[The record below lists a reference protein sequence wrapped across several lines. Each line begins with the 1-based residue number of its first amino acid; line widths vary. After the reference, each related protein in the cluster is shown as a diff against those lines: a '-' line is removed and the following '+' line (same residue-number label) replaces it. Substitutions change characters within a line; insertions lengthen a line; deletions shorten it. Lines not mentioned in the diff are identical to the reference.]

1 MHPAL
6 RKGPLFLQNTPLFH
20 FFYKKTFST
29 FFTKNTPHF
38 PLLYKKRPPP
48 LHFLPTG
55 LSDAVAGFSV
65 EWSTTLACTVR
76 LPQSLGI
83 TTPSQLAL
91 RRAALGCITSVSQ
104 WTPYVKSRTC
114 LITSRRWTPVLSSL
128 PIRCTLR
135 FRADW
140 KSTKEKRWF

>member
-6 RKGPLFLQNTPLFH
+6 RKGPLFYKTPPFST
-20 FFYKKTFST
+20 FFYKKNIFHL
-29 FFTKNTPHF
+29 FLQKTPHT
-38 PLLYKKRPPP
+38 LLYKKRPPP
-48 LHFLPTG
+48 FHFLPTG

-83 TTPSQLAL
+83 TAPSQLAL
-91 RRAALGCITSVSQ
+91 RRAALSCITPVSQ
-104 WTPYVKSRTC
+104 WTPYGKSRTC
-114 LITSRRWTPVLSSL
+114 LVTSRRWTPVLSSL